1 MKRSILLRALL
12 GAALPLFAT
21 EDAPAAAGA
30 PATDAAAGAASA
42 EGELIAGASAAADA
56 PGSDTSSS
64 AAPASRF
71 GDTGAEGAQQGDALG
86 ESNVAPAAA
95 GSTPANATG
104 SADASQSP
112 TANGAAHATGADPLP
127 TVSIDVEDHAE
138 ARERFA
144 GLKAKLSAF
153 DNDVVTA
160 LRAELDAIG
169 TLLLLHTFASSQ
181 AGATGTYSPAD
192 L

>member
-12 GAALPLFAT
+12 GAAFPLFAI

-42 EGELIAGASAAADA
+42 EGELIAGASAAADG
-56 PGSDTSSS
+56 PGNDTSSS
-64 AAPASRF
+64 AAPASLS
-71 GDTGAEGAQQGDALG
+71 GATGAEGAQQGDGATIVSAEKVTL
-86 ESNVAPAAA
+86 VAPAV
-95 GSTPANATG
+95 GMNAVV
-104 SADASQSP
+104 
-112 TANGAAHATGADPLP
+112 DPLP

>member
-1 MKRSILLRALL
+1 MKRSILLRAML

-21 EDAPAAAGA
+21 EEAPASAGA

-42 EGELIAGASAAADA
+42 EGELSGGASAAADA
-56 PGSDTSSS
+56 PGNDTSSS
-64 AAPASRF
+64 AAPVSLS
-71 GDTGAEGAQQGDALG
+71 GGTEAEGAQQGDALG
-86 ESNVAPAAA
+86 ERTDGA
-95 GSTPANATG
+95 ANASNAG
-104 SADASQSP
+104 AAPSDASLTGMQTSSALSP
-112 TANGAAHATGADPLP
+112 TADPLP
-127 TVSIDVEDHAE
+127 TVSIDIEDHAE